1 MARFT
6 RVFIPRGRKR
16 YLCIRSAS
24 SAKAPLVPPNA
35 VAMSGETTVEI
46 FGSGI
51 PPTDGNNRLYREM
64 KGISR
69 KVLTK
74 TLRRLEWA
82 G

>member
-1 MARFT
+1 
-6 RVFIPRGRKR
+6 
-16 YLCIRSAS
+16 
-24 SAKAPLVPPNA
+24 
-35 VAMSGETTVEI
+35 MSGETTVEI